1 MVKYSAHLLAK
12 THLDKYWNQIEGYLH
27 SGLLMCEGELDVAQL
42 RLLCTQGLATV
53 ILIMNLDTSNI
64 VGALAIEFVNYPNF
78 RAANIISYGGYNL
91 LASEEDFNKLKIELA
106 KAGVSQLQGWC
117 KPAQARLF
125 KHKYGF
131 KTPYEMIR
139 VSLTEEN

>member
-1 MVKYSAHLLAK
+1 MVKYSVHIVSK
-12 THLDKYWNQIEGYLH
+12 NYLDKYWNQVEEYLH
-27 SGLLMCEGELDVAQL
+27 SGLLMCEGELDVKQL
-42 RLLCTQGLATV
+42 RLLCIQGLANLV
-53 ILIMNLDTSNI
+53 IILDLETSNI

>member
-1 MVKYSAHLLAK
+1 MREYSLHALSK
-12 THLDKYWNQIEGYLH
+12 EHLDKYWGQVKEYLH
-27 SGLLMCEGELDVAQL
+27 SGLLMCEGELNVDQL
-42 RLLCTQGLATV
+42 RLLSVQGLITIIV
-53 ILIMNLDTSNI
+53 IVSLETNNV
-64 VGALAIEFVNYPNF
+64 VGALALETVNYPNYK
-78 RAANIISYGGYNL
+78 AANIVSYGGHNL
-91 LASEEDFNKLKIELA
+91 FASEEDFNGLKQELA

-131 KTPYEMIR
+131 NTPYEMIR